1 MIPKPKLGTVPFK
14 VAVPAKFTLCSSA
27 ADDEMFEYI
36 KSLSRLVVL
45 PHSIF
50 ALPFALAAMILSYS
64 RGPLVKVPP
73 LPATFG
79 LIIAAVIAARTAAM
93 AFNRLIDA
101 RIDGR
106 NPRTEDRE
114 IPAGKITSTAV
125 AVLTIAASGLFLFC
139 SYLLGSH
146 CLMLAPFVLA
156 ILFLY
161 SFTKRF
167 SHAAHII
174 LGVALALAPGGA
186 WWVFRPQIEF
196 TPLLLMASV
205 VLWVAGFDLLYS
217 TQDVDFDRRNGI
229 FSIPALVGI
238 DRSLRISTGL
248 HIAAMS
254 GFVILGTT
262 IGGGPIYY
270 LGTVI
275 IGYLFISQHRQ
286 ISPYDLSRI
295 NRSFFTI
302 NGIISLAYLAV
313 IAIDQL
319 Q

>member
-1 MIPKPKLGTVPFK
+1 
-14 VAVPAKFTLCSSA
+14 
-27 ADDEMFEYI
+27 MFDYI
-36 KSLSRLVVL
+36 KTLSRLVVL

-64 RGPLVKVPP
+64 RGPLVG
-73 LPATFG
+73 LPALPITVI
-79 LIIAAVIAARTAAM
+79 LIIITVIAARTAAM

-101 RIDGR
+101 RIDAR
-106 NPRTEDRE
+106 NPRTEDRDL
-114 IPAGKITSTAV
+114 PAGKITTTAV
-125 AVLTIAASGLFLFC
+125 AVLTLLASGLFLFC
-139 SYLLGSH
+139 SHALGPH

-174 LGVALALAPGGA
+174 LGIALALAPGGA
-186 WWVFRPQIEF
+186 WWVFRPQIEL

-217 TQDVDFDRRNGI
+217 TQDIDFDRRNGI

-248 HIAAMS
+248 HIAAML
-254 GFVILGTT
+254 GFIVLGAT
-262 IGGGPIYY
+262 ISAGPIYY
-270 LGTVI
+270 LGTLI
-275 IGYLFISQHRQ
+275 IGYLFITQHRQ
-286 ISPYDLSRI
+286 ISPYDLSRV

-313 IAIDQL
+313 IAFDQL
-319 Q
+319 V